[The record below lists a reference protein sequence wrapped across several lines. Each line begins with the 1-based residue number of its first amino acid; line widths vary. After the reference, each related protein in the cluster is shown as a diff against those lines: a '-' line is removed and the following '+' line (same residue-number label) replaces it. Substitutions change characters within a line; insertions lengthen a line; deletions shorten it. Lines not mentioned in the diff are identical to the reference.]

1 MGRNTGKRD
10 SILLRCKEFLM
21 LEFGLSLAEF
31 AIYEF
36 VTKKE
41 WEGRD
46 GKARQKGKRK
56 KEKKNR

>member
-1 MGRNTGKRD
+1 
-10 SILLRCKEFLM
+10 M

-46 GKARQKGKRK
+46 GKARKGKKGKGKRK
-56 KEKKNR
+56 RKTGNGMEYAATKAEENLTA